1 MFLFLIFLDT
11 VCANAFA
18 EEFLTKDDPKGSWAE
33 KILLKDLLHD
43 YEKKARPVVDGVSP
57 VVKFSETHNVQQ
69 VTIEFGLSLI
79 QILDL
84 NENEQILT
92 TSVRTLYRWKD
103 YHLVWDPAEYENITY
118 VNIPTA
124 KLWLPDIALYN
135 HADERVSEIRVCDA
149 QVDYKGTVQWQP
161 RAIYKSACQV
171 HIKYFPFDQQ
181 NCKMKFGPWT
191 YDGARTNISFY
202 NDFDA
207 LDLSDYEPSP
217 EWDLVTTKAVY
228 TATRYPCCP
237 HIYPDITFSVVIKRQ
252 PAFYNYVIILPCFLL
267 SSLTLVLFCL
277 PPETPAKMQ
286 LGMNMFQAFNF
297 LLLILTQSIPSA
309 ASSFPLIGTYYCI
322 NMLLVTLSTFLCLI
336 VVNCHFRGDSQ
347 SEVPQWI
354 KTIIIVYGAR
364 FLFVNVHSR
373 PTKTRGEETT
383 TKKLS
388 NKLASE
394 ANSALAEAAH
404 ADRLMRSAGYRAP
417 GLSGIRARDSLRSAG
432 SVVYDGSMGPSSSP
446 EKLRRGPHG
455 TLNQLHVQELRYL

>member
-1 MFLFLIFLDT
+1 M
-11 VCANAFA
+11 
-18 EEFLTKDDPKGSWAE
+18 
-33 KILLKDLLHD
+33 KDLLHD

-92 TSVRTLYRWKD
+92 TSVRTLYVSSNADMLKEDCIWVSATTAFYRIISLFLSRLVHMTSMCPSCVLDHTYADAHRWKD

-124 KLWLPDIALYN
+124 KLWLPDVALYN
-135 HADERVSEIRVCDA
+135 HADERVNEIRVCDA
-149 QVDYKGTVQWQP
+149 QVDHQGTVQWQP

-309 ASSFPLIGTYYCI
+309 ASSFPLIG
-322 NMLLVTLSTFLCLI
+322 
-336 VVNCHFRGDSQ
+336 
-347 SEVPQWI
+347 
-354 KTIIIVYGAR
+354 K
-364 FLFVNVHSR
+364 
-373 PTKTRGEETT
+373 
-383 TKKLS
+383 
-388 NKLASE
+388 
-394 ANSALAEAAH
+394 
-404 ADRLMRSAGYRAP
+404 
-417 GLSGIRARDSLRSAG
+417 
-432 SVVYDGSMGPSSSP
+432 
-446 EKLRRGPHG
+446 
-455 TLNQLHVQELRYL
+455 